1 MTHAPAV
8 SFEFFPPRD
17 LDASF
22 RLWDAVTSLA
32 PYSPD
37 FVSVTYG
44 AGGTTR
50 RLTHEAVAAISAN
63 TRIPVAAHLTCV
75 DASREETMAVVD
87 GYEAAGVRKVV
98 ALRGDAPK
106 GAGGFRPRE
115 DGYADS
121 VALIAALAERGGM
134 DVLCGAYPEPH
145 PDGTGTASD
154 IAWLKRKQDAGAAGA
169 ITQFFFDQNTFLRFR
184 DEAVRAGVTIPIIP
198 GVLPIRSWEG
208 AVRFAARCGARVPDH
223 VLRAFEAVSTPEDE
237 RRVAVD
243 LAAYLCRSLIR
254 EGVGHV
260 HFYTLNSPDLTAEV
274 CDRLGVGRVLKAA

>member
-1 MTHAPAV
+1 MPHAPAV
-8 SFEFFPPRD
+8 SFEFFPPSD

-22 RLWDAVTSLA
+22 RLWRAVQALSRF
-32 PYSPD
+32 SPD

-44 AGGTTR
+44 AGGATR

-63 TRIPVAAHLTCV
+63 TGIPVAAHLTCV

-98 ALRGDAPK
+98 ALRGDPPK
-106 GAGGFRPRE
+106 GSGTFRPRE

-121 VALIAALAERGGM
+121 VALISALAERDGLS
-134 DVLCGAYPEPH
+134 VLCGAYPEPH

-169 ITQFFFDQNTFLRFR
+169 ITQFFFEKNTFLRFR

-223 VLRAFEAVSTPEDE
+223 VLGAFSVVGTPEDE
-237 RRVAVD
+237 HRVAVD
-243 LAAYLCRSLIR
+243 LAAHLCRSLIC

-274 CDRLGVGRVLKAA
+274 CDRLGVRRALKAT